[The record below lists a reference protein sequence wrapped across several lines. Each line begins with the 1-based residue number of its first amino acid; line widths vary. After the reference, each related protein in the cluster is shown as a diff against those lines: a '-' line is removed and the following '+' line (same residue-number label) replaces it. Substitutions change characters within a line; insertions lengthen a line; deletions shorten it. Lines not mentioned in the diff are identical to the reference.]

1 MADPIVLEDM
11 RVWLGGYDISGSL
24 NENHFTLARAE
35 NDDSRFGD
43 TIEAKF
49 PGRLQATLDHKG
61 FYESLAS
68 GAGGVDEVIGNA
80 RVLAG
85 SRTTW
90 PITICPPYAPAA
102 APAAD
107 GNVCY
112 SILGAQSMYEIGG
125 KHGDSLP
132 YSLKTLPRSQGSGG
146 AVARQVI
153 MLPKA
158 TYAAT
163 TTGTVQ
169 TLGLLGATQVL
180 VGVLHVFAVTGGSW
194 VLTIESDD
202 NAPFATPVVRQ
213 TFTAATAITRQAVIL
228 QGPVATDTFWR
239 AVLTQTGGTSCVAA
253 VALGIV

>member
-1 MADPIVLEDM
+1 MADPIVFENM
-11 RVWLGGYDISGSL
+11 AVWLGGYDITGTL

-35 NDDSRFGD
+35 NDDARFGD

-49 PGRLQATLDHKG
+49 PGRLIPTLDHKG
-61 FYESLAS
+61 FYDSGVS
-68 GAGGVDEVIGNA
+68 GAGNVDEAIGNA
-80 RVLAG
+80 RVIAG
-85 SRTTW
+85 SRTSW
-90 PITICPPYAPAA
+90 PITICPPYGPAA
-102 APAAD
+102 APGAD

-112 SILGAQSMYEIGG
+112 SILGAQSMYEVGG

-132 YSLKTLPRSQGSGG
+132 YSLKTLPRSQSSGG
-146 AVARQVI
+146 AAVRQVI

-169 TLGLLGATQVL
+169 TLGLLGDTQVL
-180 VGVLHVFAVTGGSW
+180 VAVLHVFAVTGGSW

-202 NAPFATPVVRQ
+202 NAPFATPVVRA
-213 TFTAATAITRQAVIL
+213 TFTAATAITRQHVIL

-239 AVLTQTGGTSCVAA
+239 AVLTKTGGTSCVAA

>member
-1 MADPIVLEDM
+1 MADPIVLEDL
-11 RVWLGGYDISGSL
+11 RIWLGGYDISGSL
-24 NENHFTLARAE
+24 AENHFTLARAE

-49 PGRLQATLDHKG
+49 PGRLIPTLEHKG
-61 FYESLAS
+61 FYESGVP
-68 GAGGVDEVIGNA
+68 GAGSPDEAIGNA

-85 SRTTW
+85 SRTSW

-163 TTGTVQ
+163 TTGSVQ

-202 NAPFATPVVRQ
+202 NAPFASPVVRQ

-239 AVLTQTGGTSCVAA
+239 AVLTKTGGTSCVAA